1 MASDKH
7 QAGKPEKKDDVRSAP
22 ESGDPKE
29 SGRQDGRIIDKFGD
43 GSRKDAPVEQDL
55 ESGRHGTK

>member
-1 MASDKH
+1 MA
-7 QAGKPEKKDDVRSAP
+7 QGKQQPGKRETKDDVRSAP

-29 SGRQDGRIIDKFGD
+29 SGRQEGRIIDKFGE
-43 GSRKDAPVEQDL
+43 GSRKDAPAETDL